1 MCGRYNFVANRSM
14 ASYFN
19 ELGVPLTVSDSY
31 NIAPTESV
39 PVIFEVDGQ
48 RECHLARWWLTPSWS
63 NGPDTKYSMFNARAE
78 SLESSRAYKA
88 CFHHKRCIFPASS
101 FIEWKT
107 EDNAKQ
113 PYEILRQDNKPMA
126 FAGLWDCWNEELISC
141 SMVTTRAAPSVAF
154 IHNRMPVMLD
164 LEGVGQWL
172 NLSTGLDTL
181 NRLMGQQLAYPL
193 TARPVDKVIN
203 SGKVKTAA
211 KAIGAD
217 IALN

>member
-1 MCGRYNFVANRSM
+1 MCGRYNFVANPSM

-19 ELGVPLTVSDSY
+19 QLGVSLTVSDSY

-211 KAIGAD
+211 KSIDAD